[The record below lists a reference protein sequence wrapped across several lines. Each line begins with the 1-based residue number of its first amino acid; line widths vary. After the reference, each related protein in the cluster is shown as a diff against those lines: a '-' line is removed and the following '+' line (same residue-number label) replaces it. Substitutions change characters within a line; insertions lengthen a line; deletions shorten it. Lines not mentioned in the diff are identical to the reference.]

1 MFNADPQVNKLLQD
15 ENVRQ
20 LLVDSDVVQLLTM
33 LREQPDQAQR

>member
-33 LREQPDQAQR
+33 LREQPDQVQR